1 MLRPPSSA
9 RFYWFA
15 ARVQEGK
22 VFFLY
27 AAEPT
32 QVFTQQSSQ
41 SPATALLAFKCGGGM
56 FLFILI
62 LWDSTLCKQCIR
74 FICGFY
80 RFCYDSN
87 KTTTTWRITFT
98 HIGLFGS
105 QTKCHGFSNPQW
117 PLQILEKRNTRS
129 KQLNV
134 DCYFHS
140 RLRMKNKFWVSVV
153 LAHLTS
159 LSLSPFA
166 CQVLSS

>member
-62 LWDSTLCKQCIR
+62 LRDSTLCKQCIR

-87 KTTTTWRITFT
+87 KTTNTWRITFT
-98 HIGLFGS
+98 PHRFIWKSDKMSWLFLS
-105 QTKCHGFSNPQW
+105 SVTTTNTREKKHQKQATQCWLLFLQSTSDEKQVLGFS
-117 PLQILEKRNTRS
+117 
-129 KQLNV
+129 
-134 DCYFHS
+134 F
-140 RLRMKNKFWVSVV
+140 
-153 LAHLTS
+153 
-159 LSLSPFA
+159 
-166 CQVLSS
+166 